1 VSLPASLHVLD
12 ALYGLAIGAV
22 AAVATVVLT
31 VTAHRPRWSIVAGLA
46 VASLAGIAAMYAA
59 RAVRMGI
66 VEDIDTPTAIVV
78 VAVGLSAGA
87 GWASL
92 HRHLRLPWTTALLFV
107 TAAGVWAA
115 VPDTETAVA
124 VIAAWLPF
132 AVLVAISARTPPHTP
147 AKLASPGTHSG
158 QRDANF
164 ARHGVGLGWCGLG
177 CVLAWAAAWGTDGR
191 VEARPGT
198 WACFGVAIVAA
209 GFSLARRPLPPAHIV
224 GIVAVATVVA
234 ASRWAAQAPS
244 TETGLVRA
252 AVVLATC
259 AGVMILSARR
269 DEPAHPPPS
278 DPVARPR

>member
-1 VSLPASLHVLD
+1 MSLPASLHVID
-12 ALYGLAIGAV
+12 ALYGLAIGTAAAV
-22 AAVATVVLT
+22 AAAALSVL
-31 VTAHRPRWSIVAGLA
+31 AHRPRWSIVAGLA
-46 VASLAGIAAMYAA
+46 AASLAGIAAMYAA

-92 HRHLRLPWTTALLFV
+92 HRHLGLPWTTALLFI

-132 AVLVAISARTPPHTP
+132 AALVAISAP
-147 AKLASPGTHSG
+147 AQATSAPPGTHNG
-158 QRDANF
+158 QGGTHLAHRRGLA
-164 ARHGVGLGWCGLG
+164 LGWCGVG

-191 VEARPGT
+191 VEARPGA

-209 GFSLARRPLPPAHIV
+209 GFALARHALPSAN
-224 GIVAVATVVA
+224 IVAIVAIATGAA

-244 TETGLVRA
+244 TGIGVVRA
-252 AVVLATC
+252 AVVVAAC

-278 DPVARPR
+278 DPMARPR